1 MACNIAD
8 GVTHRRSWLITR
20 FSLSGCARDWW
31 RCGRVRRDR
40 RSALEVLRI
49 PLEDGEIRLAR
60 RDGLARYPARFQLVL
75 ASNLC
80 PCAPADPRHCICAP
94 VAELTSEPRWAF
106 GAGVGD
112 GNASV
117 LSRAS
122 MVDEPSTLKIE
133 LIYWPATTSRPE
145 LRRRRRCSATSTD
158 GRNRAAS
165 NKDSWGARPTNPRL
179 HGKPGSVNPLGYPP
193 TQGRRKAQREK
204 KIHRET
210 GGGVCGH
217 GKMVR
222 SVQKSQLLIEQTEE
236 FVSHLFDAGHLT
248 EAKRLAVTLRVQLHH
263 GLNGYF

>member
-75 ASNLC
+75 VSNLC

-133 LIYWPATTSRPE
+133 LIYWPATTFAARAEAQAALFRYIDGWQKP
-145 LRRRRRCSATSTD
+145 RRIQQGLV
-158 GRNRAAS
+158 GRSPDEYEAAWQARQRQPARLPS
-165 NKDSWGARPTNPRL
+165 NARTPKSPARKENP
-179 HGKPGSVNPLGYPP
+179 GN
-193 TQGRRKAQREK
+193 
-204 KIHRET
+204 
-210 GGGVCGH
+210 
-217 GKMVR
+217 
-222 SVQKSQLLIEQTEE
+222 
-236 FVSHLFDAGHLT
+236 
-248 EAKRLAVTLRVQLHH
+248 
-263 GLNGYF
+263 